1 MDPCVWDPAL
11 TGCLLRARASEGG
24 QAEAPHPKD
33 KGGMAPSLR
42 PSVEF
47 SVSLRFGLPPLST
60 SAPLV
65 QPPTSG
71 SSNTHLSW
79 LRHITPFQ
87 TPVILCRGPIPP
99 SAAPFPLQ
107 WGAPPCPSRLVFARK
122 EALSPWIL
130 RKTCHLMMDVL

>member
-1 MDPCVWDPAL
+1 MVPCIWVPAL
-11 TGCLLRARASEGG
+11 TWGLLRARASEEG
-24 QAEAPHPKD
+24 QAEAPHSKD
-33 KGGMAPSLR
+33 KGDMASSLR

-65 QPPTSG
+65 QPRTSD

-87 TPVILCRGPIPP
+87 TPVILCLCPIPP
-99 SAAPFPLQ
+99 SAALLQ
-107 WGAPPCPSRLVFARK
+107 WGAPPCPSRPVFARE
-122 EALSPWIL
+122 EASPHGSFGKL
-130 RKTCHLMMDVL
+130 VTL